1 MKLKKLPRFKARN
14 LLVLHPLLHKGG
26 VHQAADVDTARMR
39 ERKREQTRLRK
50 TNWLEGTT
58 SL

>member
-1 MKLKKLPRFKARN
+1 MKLKKLPRFKERN

-26 VHQAADVDTARMR
+26 VHQEEDVDTARIR
-39 ERKREQTRLRK
+39 ERKREQLRLRR
-50 TNWLEGTT
+50 TDWLDDS

>member
-1 MKLKKLPRFKARN
+1 MKLKKLPRFKERN

-26 VHQAADVDTARMR
+26 VHQQQDIDTARMR

-50 TNWLEGTT
+50 TDWFEGSTF
-58 SL
+58 

>member
-1 MKLKKLPRFKARN
+1 MKLKKLPKFKERN

-26 VHQAADVDTARMR
+26 VHQEEDVDTARIR
-39 ERKREQTRLRK
+39 ERKREQLRLRQ
-50 TNWLEGTT
+50 TDWLEDS

>member
-1 MKLKKLPRFKARN
+1 MKLKKLPRFKERN

-26 VHQAADVDTARMR
+26 VHQQQDVDTARMR

-50 TNWLEGTT
+50 TDWLEDSTI
-58 SL
+58 

>member
-1 MKLKKLPRFKARN
+1 MKLKKLPKFKERN

-26 VHQAADVDTARMR
+26 VHQEEDVDTARIR
-39 ERKREQTRLRK
+39 ERKREQLRLRQ
-50 TNWLEGTT
+50 TDWLDDS